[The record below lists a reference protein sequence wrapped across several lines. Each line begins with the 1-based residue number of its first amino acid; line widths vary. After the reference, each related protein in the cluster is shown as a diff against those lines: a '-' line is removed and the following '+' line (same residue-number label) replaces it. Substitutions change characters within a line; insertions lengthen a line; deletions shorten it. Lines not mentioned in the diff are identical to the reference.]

1 MSTSEPLLSVENLCV
16 EFKTR
21 AGIARVLDGVDL
33 SLREGETLGVVGE
46 SGCGKSMTALSIM
59 QLVPNPPGQIVNGSI
74 KFLNEELVG
83 SDAKRMRAL
92 RGNRISMIFQE
103 PMTSLNP
110 VFTIGNQIAE
120 TIRIHEGLSTGAAL
134 ERAVDML
141 KAVRIPAA
149 EQRVHEFP
157 HQLSGGMRQRVM
169 IAMALACRPDVLI
182 ADEPTTALDV
192 TVQAQIFDLLVDL
205 QKENGTAIIL
215 ITHNI
220 GAIAEMADRVAVM
233 YAGRKIEEGPV
244 DAILNNPKHPYT
256 HGLIACVPHLDV
268 DDTSVDTDLAEI
280 PGIVPAILKLGVGC
294 AFAPRCQHAMDRC
307 RLEQPASTEVEQGH
321 SVRCFLHDRE
331 AQ

>member
-1 MSTSEPLLSVENLCV
+1 MSTAEALLSVENLCV

-307 RLEQPASTEVEQGH
+307 RLEQPAPTEVEQGH